1 MRGVWNSLCLVNITA
16 EQPSQPG
23 LEAPNVQLCTKPL
36 QPGSSALPF
45 FFFYIL
51 NIYLFGGYLK
61 LLCPSFSS
69 PLAAAMFI
77 SALNSKPKGEGPE
90 KHRFESFPHFPQNE
104 DLVLFL
110 NHS

>member
-1 MRGVWNSLCLVNITA
+1 MFSFA
-16 EQPSQPG
+16 PSHCSP
-23 LEAPNVQLCTKPL
+23 E
-36 QPGSSALPF
+36 ALPFLFFFF

>member
-1 MRGVWNSLCLVNITA
+1 MFSFA
-16 EQPSQPG
+16 PSHCSP
-23 LEAPNVQLCTKPL
+23 E
-36 QPGSSALPF
+36 ALPFLF

-110 NHS
+110 NHC